1 MNATFNAHSRLGHP
15 SASVENRLG
24 KHYATYAEAANSK
37 SAESKDICEACARGK
52 ATRSLP
58 KKSTTDSIT
67 VRAPLELV
75 HSDVCGPFSQ
85 PSLTD
90 DRYFVVIVDD
100 YTHYMTVYPIA
111 AKSAVPVCISDF
123 ILRAERFFHNR
134 GGYRVVTLRSDN
146 GGEYMSSRFDDY
158 LANRGITHQT
168 TVPYNSHQN
177 GVSERAIRTLTE
189 KARVMMFDA
198 NTPLSLWA
206 EAINCATFIVNRLP
220 STAVKNEYPYK
231 HWYKKFPVLDGLRP
245 FGCLAYAYIPE
256 SVRSSKLSPRSIR
269 GVMVGY
275 APTQHAY
282 RVFDL
287 DSGTVVVS
295 NNVKFDESAF
305 PFRSM
310 NNVPHSVIA
319 SKLSSSPVSVSSFFS
334 VPGVL
339 ATHELPDTAMAID
352 QVELDTLMS
361 ESTPLPSLDA
371 LIPALDDLVSNQYV
385 VMRDPSAVPVL
396 DVQATRLADDS
407 STRAVTN
414 ISSGS
419 RIRSVSARLP
429 SPVREPAVVEPSSPP
444 IPASRKLRPLI
455 EYISDSEHSASGEDY
470 NEVIDNSNDEDYV
483 EPIRRR
489 KAITL
494 PERLCRRSELSSDD
508 ETEHYMKLKY
518 KKLNET
524 LYTDSGSSLVVKGSG
539 YFMSHAHVVS
549 IKKNGVPVTYKQAIL
564 SDECEKWKIAM
575 DSEMSAH
582 YSNNTWDLVLLP
594 KDRKAI
600 GNRWVFT
607 KKDDGRY
614 KVRLVAQGFS
624 QVPGEDY
631 LTTFSPVIRYESVKL
646 LLAFSAVS

>member
-1 MNATFNAHSRLGHP
+1 MPLLLEAAPTTSGRILNATFNAHSRLGHP

-67 VRAPLELV
+67 VQAPLELV

-100 YTHYMTVYPIA
+100 YTHYMTVYPIS

-146 GGEYMSSRFDDY
+146 GGEYMSSRFDNY

-177 GVSERAIRTLTE
+177 AVSERAIRTLTE
-189 KARVMMFDA
+189 KARVMMFDV

-206 EAINCATFIVNRLP
+206 EAVNCATFIVNRLP
-220 STAVKNEYPYK
+220 STSVKNEYPYK
-231 HWYKKFPVLDGLRP
+231 RWYKKFPVLDGLRP

-282 RVFDL
+282 RIFDL

-310 NNVPHSVIA
+310 NNVPHPVMA

-352 QVELDTLMS
+352 QVEVDTLMS
-361 ESTPLPSLDA
+361 ESTPMPSLDS
-371 LIPALDDLVSNQYV
+371 LIPALEDLVSTQDV
-385 VMRDPSAVPVL
+385 VMRDSSPVPVL
-396 DVQATRLADDS
+396 DVQTIRLADDDS

-414 ISSGS
+414 ISSES
-419 RIRSVSARLP
+419 RIRSVSARLS

-444 IPASRKLRPLI
+444 IPASRKLCPRI
-455 EYISDSEHSASGEDY
+455 EYISDSEAS
-470 NEVIDNSNDEDYV
+470 
-483 EPIRRR
+483 
-489 KAITL
+489 
-494 PERLCRRSELSSDD
+494 
-508 ETEHYMKLKY
+508 
-518 KKLNET
+518 
-524 LYTDSGSSLVVKGSG
+524 
-539 YFMSHAHVVS
+539 
-549 IKKNGVPVTYKQAIL
+549 
-564 SDECEKWKIAM
+564 
-575 DSEMSAH
+575 
-582 YSNNTWDLVLLP
+582 
-594 KDRKAI
+594 
-600 GNRWVFT
+600 
-607 KKDDGRY
+607 
-614 KVRLVAQGFS
+614 
-624 QVPGEDY
+624 VPGEDY
-631 LTTFSPVIRYESVKL
+631 ATSFYERHHDNFDKSDDEDYVDEPVRRRRAITMPDRLRRRSE
-646 LLAFSAVS
+646 VSSDG